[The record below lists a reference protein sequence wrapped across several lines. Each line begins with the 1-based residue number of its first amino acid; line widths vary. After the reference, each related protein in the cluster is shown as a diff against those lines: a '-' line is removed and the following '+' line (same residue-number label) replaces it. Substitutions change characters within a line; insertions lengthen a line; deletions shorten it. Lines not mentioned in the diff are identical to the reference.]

1 MVYYMKGILRIKEP
15 DFLVLEVGGIG
26 FRINIPSSLY
36 PELPPPGE
44 KLQSATYLH
53 VRDDE
58 LTLYGFSRPETRRI
72 FTLVSSVAGIGPR
85 VALNILGT
93 MSPLEFSQ
101 AILTENHVQL
111 KKVPGIGL
119 KTSQR
124 LVLEL
129 KEKLRRLAPELSG
142 AGAVP
147 LEDSQDRQE
156 AMDALIALGYTGVE
170 ARRAVETVVEA
181 GDDLQFMIKKAL
193 QYLGEK

>member
-26 FRINIPSSLY
+26 FRIIIPSSLY

-44 KLQSATYLH
+44 KLQLATYLH

-72 FTLVSSVAGIGPR
+72 FTLVLSVAGIGPR

-93 MSPLEFSQ
+93 MSPLAFSQ

-129 KEKLRRLAPELSG
+129 KEKLRGWHRNCPRG
-142 AGAVP
+142 RCP
-147 LEDSQDRQE
+147 EDSRQ
-156 AMDALIALGYTGVE
+156 AGSHGCFNSLGYTGVE
-170 ARRAVETVVEA
+170 ARRAVETVAET